1 MKVLLTETISQIVKE
16 KIKQDNG
23 FGVSIVSLPDI
34 DYPRFVALLDSNKKL
49 EIYFLGYDEKKK
61 KELQQEIMQSEKLS
75 VYYSV
80 EEAEESRNLGAE
92 DTFRIHFIKNTERC
106 KE

>member
-34 DYPRFVALLDSNKKL
+34 DYPRFVSLLDSNKKL
-49 EIYFLGYDEKKK
+49 EIYFL
-61 KELQQEIMQSEKLS
+61 QSFFLFS
-75 VYYSV
+75 MFFDFV
-80 EEAEESRNLGAE
+80 
-92 DTFRIHFIKNTERC
+92 
-106 KE
+106 